1 MDSRVCV
8 HYSLDCGV
16 LVLYIYEMNN
26 IRYINGNPHVNVV
39 KILRCYFELYNEL
52 TDNYINGMFSN

>member
-16 LVLYIYEMNN
+16 LVLYIYDMNN
-26 IRYINGNPHVNVV
+26 IHYINGNPHVNVV
-39 KILRCYFELYNEL
+39 KILRYCFEIYNEL
-52 TDNYINGMFSN
+52 ADSYINGIVSN